1 MLKNKNAVITGA
13 TRGIGREIAI
23 TLAQN
28 GANIAIN
35 YRKENDD
42 LNSLVK
48 ELKELGVNVFTRKC
62 DVSNGEEVEEFIKES
77 KDSLGSIDI
86 LVNNAGITKDGLI
99 LRMKENDFDSVIDVN
114 LKGVFN
120 TTKSV
125 SGIMMKQR
133 YGKIINISS
142 VVGLSGNAGQCNYA
156 ASKAGVIGFSKSIAR
171 ELATRNVNVN
181 VVAPGYINTDM
192 TKDLPEKIK
201 ENIIQSIPMKKIGEP
216 KEVANLVL
224 FLASDLSNYI
234 TGQVI
239 SVDGGMVMN

>member
-1 MLKNKNAVITGA
+1 MLRLENKIAIVTGA
-13 TRGIGREIAI
+13 SQGIGRCIAE
-23 TLAQN
+23 TFARE
-28 GANIAIN
+28 GAKVIAVDMNKLPYENKNI
-35 YRKENDD
+35 YGYE
-42 LNSLVK
+42 
-48 ELKELGVNVFTRKC
+48 VNVTDR
-62 DVSNGEEVEEFIKES
+62 NGIKVFFDTIIE
-77 KDSLGSIDI
+77 KFGRVDI

-99 LRMKENDFDSVIDVN
+99 LRMKEEDFDSVIDVN

-120 TTKSV
+120 ATKAA

-142 VVGLSGNAGQCNYA
+142 VVGISGNVGQCNYA

-181 VVAPGYINTDM
+181 VVAPGYIKTDM
-192 TKDLPEKIK
+192 TKGLPEKVK
-201 ENIIQSIPMKKIGEP
+201 ESIIQSIPMKKIGEP

>member
-23 TLAQN
+23 TLAKN

-35 YRKENDD
+35 YRNENED
-42 LNSLVK
+42 LNNLVN
-48 ELKELGVNVFTRKC
+48 ELKELGVNVFAKKC
-62 DVSNGEEVEEFIKES
+62 DVSNHLEVDEFIKES
-77 KDSLGSIDI
+77 KESLGSIDI

-99 LRMKENDFDSVIDVN
+99 LRMKEDDFDSVIDVN

-120 TTKSV
+120 TTKAV

-142 VVGLSGNAGQCNYA
+142 VVGISGNAGQCNYA
-156 ASKAGVIGFSKSIAR
+156 ASKSGVIGFSKSIAR

-192 TKDLPEKIK
+192 TKGLPEKIK
-201 ENIIQSIPMKKIGEP
+201 ESIIQSIPMKKIGEP

-224 FLASDLSNYI
+224 FLASELSDYI

>member
-1 MLKNKNAVITGA
+1 MLNNKNAVITGA

-23 TLAQN
+23 TLAKN

-35 YRKENDD
+35 YRKENED
-42 LNSLVK
+42 LSSLIN
-48 ELKELGVNVFTRKC
+48 ELKELGVKVFTRKC
-62 DVSNGEEVEEFIKES
+62 DVSNVGEVDEFIKEA
-77 KDSLGSIDI
+77 KESLGSIDI

-99 LRMKENDFDSVIDVN
+99 LRMKEEDFDSVIDVN

-120 TTKSV
+120 ATKAA

-142 VVGLSGNAGQCNYA
+142 VVGISGNVGQCNYA

-181 VVAPGYINTDM
+181 VVAPGYIKTDM
-192 TKDLPEKIK
+192 TKGLPEKVK
-201 ENIIQSIPMKKIGEP
+201 ESIIQSIPMKKIGEP

>member
-23 TLAQN
+23 TLAKN

-35 YRKENDD
+35 YRKENED
-42 LNSLVK
+42 LNSLVN
-48 ELKELGVNVFTRKC
+48 ELKELGVDVFTKKC
-62 DVSNGEEVEEFIKES
+62 DVSNGEEVEVFINES
-77 KDSLGSIDI
+77 KLSLGSIDI

-120 TTKSV
+120 TTKAV

-224 FLASDLSNYI
+224 FLASELSDYI